1 LLTKGGGYHTFCEKL
16 GGLPS
21 GAYQLSPV
29 SVGDLMVRT
38 RFRSRQFILLALFLL
53 IVILL
58 FNVGGWLLYD
68 RVSRYL
74 DDQLGQRLQAI
85 AVTSTLDVSPYLLES
100 VHEPGA
106 RFLLEDYLQQIKDNN
121 HLEAVTLF
129 DKEETILVSTSSLL
143 EYGAQDPAL
152 TLDREAVALAA
163 SGVPSASYLYSVDG
177 YYLKSGY
184 APITDDQGEVLAI
197 LGVEASAGHFRV
209 LGNFKKTMLIIGG
222 ASLFFL
228 MAVGLLFLK
237 LSYSLAQAEIA
248 VLRADAL
255 ASLGRMAA
263 HMAHEI
269 RNPLSII
276 RGAVERLRASPAVQE
291 ADRELLGFLPEEVDR
306 LDEIVSRYL
315 DFARVEP
322 PKLVAEDLA
331 ILVKET
337 VAMAQRELADK
348 GVNVVISSPPHLPP
362 IRLDATRIKQALLNL
377 LLNAVQAM
385 PRGGEIHIGL
395 SQLKK
400 QVRLDL
406 RDTGEGIPQSHL
418 AKIFEPFYTTKE
430 KGSGL
435 GLAMVA
441 KIVADHRGKIRV
453 RSQPQGTTFSL
464 FLPI

>member
-1 LLTKGGGYHTFCEKL
+1 
-16 GGLPS
+16 
-21 GAYQLSPV
+21 
-29 SVGDLMVRT
+29 MVRS
-38 RFRSRQFILLALFLL
+38 RFRSRQFVLLALFL
-53 IVILL
+53 IFVILL

-68 RVSRYL
+68 RASRYL

-85 AVTSTLDVSPYLLES
+85 AVTSTLELSPDLVES
-100 VHEPGA
+100 AQDPGA
-106 RFLLEDYLQQIKDNN
+106 QFLLEDYLQQIKDNN
-121 HLEAVTLF
+121 RLEAIILF
-129 DKEETILVSTSSLL
+129 NAEGKILASTSSLL
-143 EYGAQDPAL
+143 EFGAEDPTL
-152 TLDREAVALAA
+152 TLDQEAVILAT
-163 SGVPSASYLYSVDG
+163 SGVPSASRLYSVDG
-177 YYLKSGY
+177 FYLKSGY
-184 APITDDQGEVLAI
+184 APVVDDQGEVLAI
-197 LGVEASAGHFRV
+197 LGVEASASHFRV

-222 ASLFFL
+222 ASLVFL
-228 MAVGLLFLK
+228 IAVGFLFLK
-237 LSYSLAQAEIA
+237 LSYSLAQTEMA

-255 ASLGRMAA
+255 ATLGRMAA

-276 RGAVERLRASPAVQE
+276 RGAVERLRASSAVQE

-306 LDEIVSRYL
+306 LDKIVSRYL

-331 ILVKET
+331 TLAQET
-337 VAMAQRELADK
+337 VAMAQRELAEK
-348 GVNVVISSPPHLPP
+348 GVRVEISSPAHLPA
-362 IRLDATRIKQALLNL
+362 IRLDVPRIKQALLNL

-385 PRGGEIHIGL
+385 PQGGEIHITL

-406 RDTGEGIPQSHL
+406 RDTGMGIPRPQL

-430 KGSGL
+430 SGSGL

-441 KIVADHRGKIRV
+441 KIIEDHRGHIKV
-453 RSQPQGTTFSL
+453 HSQPNQGTTFSL

>member
-1 LLTKGGGYHTFCEKL
+1 MIK
-16 GGLPS
+16 
-21 GAYQLSPV
+21 
-29 SVGDLMVRT
+29 T

-68 RVSRYL
+68 RASRYL
-74 DDQLGQRLQAI
+74 EDQLGQRLQAI
-85 AVTSTLDVSPYLLES
+85 AVTSTLDVSPYLIES
-100 VHEPGA
+100 VQEPGA
-106 RFLLEDYLQQIKDNN
+106 QFLLEDYLQQIKDNN
-121 HLEAVTLF
+121 RLEAVTLF
-129 DKEETILVSTSSLL
+129 DKEGRILVSTSGLL
-143 EYGAQDPAL
+143 QYGAEDPAL
-152 TLDREAVALAA
+152 VLDHEAVTLAT
-163 SGVPSASYLYSVDG
+163 SGIPSASRLYFVDG

-184 APITDDQGEVLAI
+184 APVADDQGDVLAI
-197 LGVEASAGHFRV
+197 LGVEASARHFQV

-222 ASLFFL
+222 ASLVFL
-228 MAVGLLFLK
+228 MVVGLLFLK
-237 LSYSLAQAEIA
+237 LSDSLAQTEMA

-276 RGAVERLRASPAVQE
+276 RGAVERLRVSPAVQE
-291 ADRELLGFLPEEVDR
+291 ADRELLAFLPEEVDR

-315 DFARVEP
+315 NFARIEP
-322 PKLVAEDLA
+322 PKLVAEDLVA
-331 ILVKET
+331 LVKET

-348 GVNVVISSPPHLPP
+348 GVRVEISSSSPLPP
-362 IRLDATRIKQALLNL
+362 IRLDASRIKQALLNL
-377 LLNAVQAM
+377 LLNAAQAM
-385 PRGGEIHIGL
+385 PQGGKIHISL

-406 RDTGEGIPQSHL
+406 RDTGGGIPQADL

-435 GLAMVA
+435 GLAMVD
-441 KIVADHRGKIRV
+441 KIIADHRGQISV
-453 RSQPQGTTFSL
+453 YSQPNQGTTFSL